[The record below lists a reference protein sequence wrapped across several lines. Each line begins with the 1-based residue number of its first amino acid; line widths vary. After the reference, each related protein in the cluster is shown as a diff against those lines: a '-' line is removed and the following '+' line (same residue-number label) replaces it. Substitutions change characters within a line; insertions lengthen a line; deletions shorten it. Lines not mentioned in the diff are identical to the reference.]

1 MGVNQFD
8 EANSDR
14 RHEIG
19 SQRDRPKRRWKQGQW
34 QRRRQRKKRR
44 RSSGS
49 GEGSQRRGLEAIDE
63 ETKGIVKEKEA
74 KEEGVHVKTV
84 KNEEEE
90 EEEQEAKC
98 EGG

>member
-1 MGVNQFD
+1 M
-8 EANSDR
+8 
-14 RHEIG
+14 
-19 SQRDRPKRRWKQGQW
+19 K
-34 QRRRQRKKRR
+34 
-44 RSSGS
+44 
-49 GEGSQRRGLEAIDE
+49 AIDE
-63 ETKGIVKEKEA
+63 ETKGIVEEKEA